1 MLAVKISLLLAVAAL
16 APGPAASSPLAD
28 RMEQYDALLSRYV
41 SPGGVRY
48 GDWRRSSEDRRALRE
63 VVAFLEKTDPGDLVG
78 PARYALYINL
88 YNAKVLELVLEGDPP
103 GSIKNLSR
111 GINPYQIF
119 TKKSLSLGGERLS
132 LVNLENRLRK
142 ESGDPRIHFAANC
155 ASRSCPP
162 IARESYRGETLDQQL
177 DRATRAFLA
186 SPGNVSVKEGSTW
199 LGRPVLEVSVSRIFK
214 WYARDFEP
222 RGGVVEFLLQYS
234 PPAISEAIRDAHDR
248 AKLRYQE
255 YDWSLNSA
263 Q

>member
-1 MLAVKISLLLAVAAL
+1 MRASLRVGEAL
-16 APGPAASSPLAD
+16 ATQA
-28 RMEQYDALLSRYV
+28 QALL
-41 SPGGVRY
+41 G
-48 GDWRRSSEDRRALRE
+48 E
-63 VVAFLEKTDPGDLVG
+63 DLVG
-78 PARYALYINL
+78 IDATAEILDGARR
-88 YNAKVLELVLEGDPP
+88 V
-103 GSIKNLSR
+103 
-111 GINPYQIF
+111 
-119 TKKSLSLGGERLS
+119 T
-132 LVNLENRLRK
+132 LENRLRK

-234 PPAISEAIRDAHDR
+234 PPAISEAIRDAGER
-248 AKLRYQE
+248 AKLRYQK